1 MEAPEKIYLFENPID
16 GTPDYRWLSKRSCS
30 DDIEYIRKDALVK
43 YLYEEKGYPITLNGE
58 LVHWD
63 ELTKHLTE
71 YNKWKKDDFIK
82 KACNWLLNNLKNYST
97 NTLGAEYLTEDFK
110 DYMKGD

>member
-1 MEAPEKIYLFENPID
+1 MEAPEKIYLVNDDLNIKREWYKTKQVGFE
-16 GTPDYRWLSKRSCS
+16 TT
-30 DDIEYIRKDALVK
+30 EYIRKDTLVK
-43 YLYEEKGYPITLNGE
+43 YLFEEKGYPITLNGE

-71 YNKWKKDDFIK
+71 YNKWKKDDLIK

-97 NTLGAEYLTEDFK
+97 NTLGEEYLTEDFK
-110 DYMKGD
+110 DYMKGE

>member
-1 MEAPEKIYLFENPID
+1 MELPKKVYIHKSPFWGLMTNE
-16 GTPDYRWLSKRSCS
+16 G
-30 DDIEYIRKDALVK
+30 DITKKGVEYIRKDALVK

-63 ELTKHLTE
+63 ELTKSLTE
-71 YNKWKKDDFIK
+71 YNEWKKDDFIK

-97 NTLGAEYLTEDFK
+97 NALGVENLIEDFK
-110 DYMKGD
+110 DYMKGE